1 MSSNTKQPG
10 YNPVKNNRNYK
21 NLRQQPCRGFPAI
34 FFTCETGREKKCQR
48 EALELIHHYYYLS
61 KAGSDSDKDDAN
73 ENDTKSSHANDE
85 PLSLDEEL
93 KMLRKGAA
101 AEEVL
106 NYERNPKRPRYE
118 TKGTKS
124 MKSPFVVHDVGMK
137 GIVCVVFSLEGSE
150 VIPYSDIV
158 AALRPKEKNDEDGSD
173 AKVSDDDDAKDSQ
186 ENSSAGNTIDAT
198 RKSPPWD
205 PIETVGVI
213 LREVGGSKHN
223 DNAVT
228 DTSSGEANPEAA
240 VSTSPPG
247 SRFILRMIPIQA
259 TVSNIYLCVVLSI
272 SRVTKLTSIPVM
284 SHQCHASLNEI
295 KAVTKSL
302 LQNYFTSSNLLSTR
316 SNDTITFKIDFK
328 KRNCSHLSRDQIYE
342 ALVPMVLGG
351 PATDHDSKQK
361 FAVNLT
367 DPDFSIRIEVCKTF
381 GGISILDRQRL
392 LTLKNFNLAELLQP
406 KSKTDE

>member
-173 AKVSDDDDAKDSQ
+173 AKVSDDDAKDSQ

-259 TVSNIYLCVVLSI
+259 T
-272 SRVTKLTSIPVM
+272 
-284 SHQCHASLNEI
+284 CHASLNEI

-392 LTLKNFNLAELLQP
+392 LTLKKFNLAELLQP